1 MFEREEH
8 ISYANCGLPYYI
20 GDVIKDRKKLIVQT
34 VDAMESRFNID
45 VRTRSEVVSINP
57 KGKTVLVHS
66 PEGKYEEDYDY
77 LVLSPGAKVRIPNIP
92 GIDSDK
98 VLALRNIPD
107 TDAIKNMVDKKHI
120 ESAIVIGGGFI
131 GVEIAENLRLKG
143 LDVTIVE
150 MFPHIL
156 SQFDDDM
163 VTVLENE
170 LINNGIT
177 LFLNNKVTQI
187 NDTADNV
194 EVALS
199 DGEKLSA
206 DFVVLAAG
214 VTPDTSFIED
224 SGIELGPKGHI
235 IVNEKM
241 QTNIRD
247 IYAVGDAIEVVDY
260 VTGKKTAIPLAGP
273 ANKQGRIAADNIAG
287 LNSTY
292 KGTQGT
298 SILKVFELTAASTG
312 NNERALQSLNIP
324 YHTIHTPSSHASYYP
339 GHADDY

>member
-1 MFEREEH
+1 M
-8 ISYANCGLPYYI
+8 
-20 GDVIKDRKKLIVQT
+20 
-34 VDAMESRFNID
+34 
-45 VRTRSEVVSINP
+45 
-57 KGKTVLVHS
+57 
-66 PEGKYEEDYDY
+66 
-77 LVLSPGAKVRIPNIP
+77 
-92 GIDSDK
+92 
-98 VLALRNIPD
+98 
-107 TDAIKNMVDKKHI
+107 
-120 ESAIVIGGGFI
+120 
-131 GVEIAENLRLKG
+131 EIAENLRLKG

-235 IVNEKM
+235 IVNEKCRQIFEIFM
-241 QTNIRD
+241 QL
-247 IYAVGDAIEVVDY
+247 VM
-260 VTGKKTAIPLAGP
+260 L
-273 ANKQGRIAADNIAG
+273 
-287 LNSTY
+287 
-292 KGTQGT
+292 
-298 SILKVFELTAASTG
+298 LKL
-312 NNERALQSLNIP
+312 LIM
-324 YHTIHTPSSHASYYP
+324 
-339 GHADDY
+339 